1 MKKNTM
7 TSSIQ
12 VLYLM
17 NVAMIV
23 ITEVAPVRTLELA
36 TTGGQNLNKIKME

>member
-1 MKKNTM
+1 M

-12 VLYLM
+12 VLYLT
-17 NVAMIV
+17 NVVMIV

-36 TTGGQNLNKIKME
+36 IIGVQNLNKIKME